1 MTQIVL
7 LALDTST
14 EFCSVALLS
23 ANAAAVTAG
32 EPGAELRCWV
42 RHEQTGAVS
51 STRLLPAI
59 RELFDEA
66 GLALADCDAIAF
78 GSGPGS
84 FTGLRTATGV
94 AQGLA
99 FGLNLP
105 VVPVSTLLACAE
117 SARLRDPSAMRVLA
131 ALDARMDEI
140 YWADYAWDAAQDEWR
155 AVQSASLD
163 APERLVLPDVPF
175 TLAGNAAAA
184 FGARLPAV
192 AAARTVDG
200 EALPHALPLAHAA
213 LRAFRAGRTVRAD
226 QAAPEYVRDK
236 VAQTTAER
244 VAEKAAKAEQAE
256 QAARMAQGA
265 TRDVT
270 QHATQGAT
278 RDVTQRATQ
287 GATRDV
293 TQPATQGATR
303 DVNQH
308 ATQGATQGAS
318 QEATPDATTGP
329 TTDATERP
337 QQPPPQ
343 DALQAAPQDTS
354 PDTRPQASDREGQ
367 Q

>member
-1 MTQIVL
+1 MTQTVL

-14 EFCSVALLS
+14 EFCSAALVS
-23 ANAAAVTAG
+23 ASVDAAGQPSA
-32 EPGAELRCWV
+32 EPRVWV

-66 GLALADCDAIAF
+66 GLTLADCDAIAF

-105 VVPVSTLLACAE
+105 VVPIGTLLACAE
-117 SARLRDPSAMRVLA
+117 SARLRDPSTTRVLA

-140 YWADYAWDAAQDEWR
+140 YWADYAWDDTQHEWR
-155 AVQSASLD
+155 TVQAATLD

-184 FGARLPAV
+184 FGERLPAV
-192 AAARTVDG
+192 AAARSVDG
-200 EALPHALPLAHAA
+200 QALPHALPLAYAA
-213 LRAFRAGRTVRAD
+213 LRAFHAGRTVRAD

-244 VAEKAAKAEQAE
+244 MADKAAKSAKAAHSAEQSA
-256 QAARMAQGA
+256 
-265 TRDVT
+265 
-270 QHATQGAT
+270 QHAPDG
-278 RDVTQRATQ
+278 
-287 GATRDV
+287 GSG
-293 TQPATQGATR
+293 QPSH
-303 DVNQH
+303 D
-308 ATQGATQGAS
+308 
-318 QEATPDATTGP
+318 EA
-329 TTDATERP
+329 RP
-337 QQPPPQ
+337 
-343 DALQAAPQDTS
+343 
-354 PDTRPQASDREGQ
+354 
-367 Q
+367 

>member
-1 MTQIVL
+1 MTQTVL

-23 ANAAAVTAG
+23 AVGDAASQAADSSRA
-32 EPGAELRCWV
+32 EPRIWV

-66 GLALADCDAIAF
+66 GLKLVDCNAIAF

-117 SARLRDPSAMRVLA
+117 SARLRDPSATRVLA

-140 YWADYAWDAAQDEWR
+140 YWADYEWDAASGEWR
-155 AVQSASLD
+155 TLQPASLD
-163 APERLVLPDVPF
+163 APQRLVLPGVPF

-184 FGARLPAV
+184 FGERLPAV

-200 EALPHALPLAHAA
+200 EALPHAVPLAHAA
-213 LRAFRAGRTVRAD
+213 LRAFRAGRTVPAD
-226 QAAPEYVRDK
+226 QAAPEYIRDK

-244 VAEKAAKAEQAE
+244 VAEKAEK
-256 QAARMAQGA
+256 AAR
-265 TRDVT
+265 V
-270 QHATQGAT
+270 
-278 RDVTQRATQ
+278 
-287 GATRDV
+287 
-293 TQPATQGATR
+293 
-303 DVNQH
+303 
-308 ATQGATQGAS
+308 
-318 QEATPDATTGP
+318 E
-329 TTDATERP
+329 
-337 QQPPPQ
+337 Q
-343 DALQAAPQDTS
+343 DARLAHDAHQG
-354 PDTRPQASDREGQ
+354 EGRQ
-367 Q
+367 

>member
-14 EFCSVALLS
+14 EFCSAALVS
-23 ANAAAVTAG
+23 AAVDAAGQPTA
-32 EPGAELRCWV
+32 EPRVWV

-66 GLALADCDAIAF
+66 GLTLADCDAIAF

-105 VVPVSTLLACAE
+105 VVPIGTLLVCAE
-117 SARLRDPSAMRVLA
+117 SARLHDRSTTRVLA

-140 YWADYAWDAAQDEWR
+140 YWADYAWDDAQREWR
-155 AVQSASLD
+155 TVQTASLD
-163 APERLVLPDVPF
+163 TPERLVLPDVPF

-184 FGARLPAV
+184 FGERLPAV
-192 AAARTVDG
+192 AAARSVDG
-200 EALPHALPLAHAA
+200 EALPHALPLAYAA
-213 LRAFRAGRTVRAD
+213 LRAFHAGRTVPAD

-244 VAEKAAKAEQAE
+244 MADKAAKSAK
-256 QAARMAQGA
+256 AAL
-265 TRDVT
+265 TT
-270 QHATQGAT
+270 E
-278 RDVTQRATQ
+278 
-287 GATRDV
+287 
-293 TQPATQGATR
+293 QPARRAR
-303 DVNQH
+303 D
-308 ATQGATQGAS
+308 GAS
-318 QEATPDATTGP
+318 GQPSDDEA
-329 TTDATERP
+329 RP
-337 QQPPPQ
+337 
-343 DALQAAPQDTS
+343 
-354 PDTRPQASDREGQ
+354 
-367 Q
+367 